1 MSFSGT
7 VEATGTEVV
16 QQRLE
21 DIASGVRDLSPAW
34 PGVGEV
40 FAERQ
45 NRVFDSRS
53 FGRWAPLAA
62 STIVRKRNSSVSGGL
77 SVLQDTRLLRD
88 SLTRPTPRSSGPGFA
103 VFGPVADIP
112 YAKYHV
118 RGMGNPQ
125 RHPMP
130 KFTPTERANLVKK
143 LREYI
148 QRELNGA

>member
-1 MSFSGT
+1 MSFSASF
-7 VEATGTEVV
+7 EATGADVV
-16 QQRLE
+16 AQRLE

-45 NRVFDSRS
+45 NKVFDTRS
-53 FGRWAPLAA
+53 FGRWAPLAPT
-62 STIVRKRNSSVSGGL
+62 TILRKRNSSLSGGL
-77 SVLQDTRLLRD
+77 AVLQDTQLLRD
-88 SLTRPTPRSSGPGFA
+88 ALTSPTPRSSGPGFA
-103 VFGPVADIP
+103 VFGPLVDIP
-112 YAKYHV
+112 YAQFHV

-148 QRELNGA
+148 RREAGI